1 MASRV
6 ALLNLGLLV
15 IMVLISYKGEARPLT
30 DTTKTK
36 AIDSRCAESS
46 DCFLIPGFGGIP
58 GIGGI
63 PGFGGIP
70 VIGGL
75 IPGIGGTPLLPG
87 TPKANVVIE
96 KNDNGN
102 LKDSRKLIGVSR
114 CAEKSDCFN
123 IPGLP
128 SFNIPGFGI
137 PGFGGIP
144 MIGGIPGIGGTPL
157 LSGVPSKN

>member
-1 MASRV
+1 MVYVFSA
-6 ALLNLGLLV
+6 NL
-15 IMVLISYKGEARPLT
+15 E
-30 DTTKTK
+30 
-36 AIDSRCAESS
+36 
-46 DCFLIPGFGGIP
+46 
-58 GIGGI
+58 
-63 PGFGGIP
+63 
-70 VIGGL
+70 
-75 IPGIGGTPLLPG
+75 
-87 TPKANVVIE
+87 IE
-96 KNDNGN
+96 KNENGN

-137 PGFGGIP
+137 PAFGGIP